1 MLIRTAALLSLLIF
15 ATAPAVSAQDQPRA
29 GGVLKAGLI
38 GEAPTLDLHATTAV
52 ITQQITWHIY
62 ETLYTYDK
70 NQNPI
75 PMLAESHTVGDNGR
89 RYTITLRKGVRFHNG
104 KEMTSADVVPSL
116 QHWAKLGTTPKA
128 IWKNVEG
135 LEAKDPYTVV
145 IYLKEPSGSLLFAL
159 GSPNNGGAI
168 YPKEVVA
175 AAGDG
180 QVKEY
185 IGTGPYRFVEQV
197 TQNAGVVVKVLIV
210 KAFGQSQAV
219 ARLGCLVAVPLL
231 VAVTEKG
238 RQRSIQACR
247 QYAGRGRSLYGNSFT
262 LRRLVGV
269 NIDYLNRARVR
280 RTLDHQGFVVGHELG
295 QDWNPMD
302 SITARNSRGS
312 KQESASLVVRGNAR
326 KHRGDRS
333 CIRCGS

>member
-1 MLIRTAALLSLLIF
+1 MLTCTFALLSLLVL
-15 ATAPAVSAQDQPRA
+15 AAAPAAHAQEQPRM

-70 NQNPI
+70 NLSPI
-75 PMLAESHTVGDNGR
+75 PMLAEKHEVGDSGR

-128 IWKNVEG
+128 VWKNVEAV
-135 LEAKDPYTVV
+135 EAKDPYTVV
-145 IYLKEPSGSLLFAL
+145 IYLKEPPESLPVAL

-185 IGTGPYRFVEQV
+185 VGTGPYRLVEHKPDRHVRLARFKEYSARAEPPNGYGGKRTAYLDEIYFIPVPEASVRLAGAETNEYNFAQSIRQDQV
-197 TQNAGVVVKVLIV
+197 DRVK
-210 KAFGQSQAV
+210 GQAALEAQIA
-219 ARLGCLVAVPLL
+219 
-231 VAVTEKG
+231 
-238 RQRSIQACR
+238 
-247 QYAGRGRSLYGNSFT
+247 
-262 LRRLVGV
+262 
-269 NIDYLNRARVR
+269 
-280 RTLDHQGFVVGHELG
+280 
-295 QDWNPMD
+295 
-302 SITARNSRGS
+302 
-312 KQESASLVVRGNAR
+312 
-326 KHRGDRS
+326 
-333 CIRCGS
+333 